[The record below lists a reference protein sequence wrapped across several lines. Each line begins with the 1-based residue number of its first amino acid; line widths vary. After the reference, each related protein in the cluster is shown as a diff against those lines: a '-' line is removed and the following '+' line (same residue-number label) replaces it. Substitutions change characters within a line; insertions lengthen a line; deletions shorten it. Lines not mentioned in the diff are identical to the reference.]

1 MHHELVCHPDTP
13 CPAVQSLSAEVER
26 VGPDRLSLHY
36 SLLGDLAGLAIPAP
50 VACARVD
57 GLWAHT
63 CFEAFADV
71 GGDSYLEFNFSPSG
85 QWAAY
90 GFDGYRLGMAPLEGL
105 PPPELETVATA
116 TSLNVR
122 VILTV
127 PLKAPIRLGLTA
139 VVETIGGGMS
149 YWALGHP
156 PGRPDFHNAHGRL
169 LTL

>member
-13 CPAVQSLSAEVER
+13 CPAVQRLNVAVER
-26 VGPDRLSLHY
+26 VGLDRLSLHY
-36 SLLGDLAGLAIPAP
+36 SLLGDLSGLAIPAP
-50 VACARVD
+50 APCARED

-85 QWAAY
+85 RWAAY

-105 PPPELETVATA
+105 PPPELATVATV

-122 VILTV
+122 VVLTV

-139 VVETIGGGMS
+139 VVETLGCGLS

-156 PGRPDFHNAHGRL
+156 PGRPDFHKAHARL